1 MLDTEMSGVINNT
14 VDLAQKLG
22 YPVNPPCKEPKPVE
36 GITGDLKAELQ
47 SFWSQY
53 LEFVASVDGFSI
65 DGFSIFGLASHGD
78 ELNGL
83 AEYNAELS
91 GTESAEEGN
100 RGFIWIGTSG
110 TDWYVYNIPANSWEI
125 RDRIAI
131 DEVYDSFTN
140 FRDLLMSILNRIKE
154 ANDLA

>member
-22 YPVNPPCKEPKPVE
+22 YPVNPPFKEPKPVE
-36 GITGDLKAELQ
+36 GLTGDMKAELQ
-47 SFWSQY
+47 SFWPQY
-53 LEFVASVDGFSI
+53 LEFVAGVDGFSI
-65 DGFSIFGLASHGD
+65 DGYSVFGLASHGD
-78 ELNGL
+78 EHNGL

-91 GTESAEEGN
+91 GTESAEEVK
-100 RGFIWIGTSG
+100 REFIWIGTSG

-131 DEVYDSFTN
+131 DEVYNSFTN
-140 FRDLLMSILNRIKE
+140 FRDLLMNILNRIKE